1 MEIITAGD
9 GTAHVSSS
17 DDGAV
22 YAGIVGADCYV
33 TSVGER
39 LSCTMQGANTALV
52 GTGVGF
58 MFGRAFRITIPE
70 EVTIQ
75 SGTQSQRRNDII
87 CAHFATS
94 PDGHESGELV
104 VLKGTPTS
112 GAEAEDPEIPSGDI
126 LEGSTEAYMP
136 LWRIPLDGI
145 NVGEPEAMFD
155 VLLSM
160 SELQGEIAEVRDSV
174 SQNRWQT
181 LLTNAAYYVRSGGL
195 VVVQLYNLT
204 LSKSARRTVGTLP
217 EGFRPTGAA
226 TWDGRSAVGFVYGGG
241 SNIAY
246 AYVSPAGEVWCN
258 YAPADGVYTGQ
269 LVFPA

>member
-94 PDGHESGELV
+94 SDGHESGELV

-145 NVGEPEAMFD
+145 NVGKPESMFN
-155 VLLSM
+155 VMLSM
-160 SELQGEIAEVRDSV
+160 AELRDSV

-181 LLTNAAYYVRSGGL
+181 LLTNAAHYARSGGL

-204 LSKSARRTVGTLP
+204 LQKSVRRSVGTLP

-226 TWDGRSAVGFVYGGG
+226 TWDGRSAVGLVYGGG
-241 SNIAY
+241 SYIAY
-246 AYVSPAGEVWCN
+246 AYVSPEGEVWCD
-258 YAPADGVYTGQ
+258 YATADGDYTGQ
-269 LVFPA
+269 LVFPS

>member
-17 DDGAV
+17 DDGAI

-58 MFGRAFRITIPE
+58 MFGRAFRIAIPE

-94 PDGHESGELV
+94 SDGHEFGELV

-145 NVGEPEAMFD
+145 NVGEPESMFN
-155 VLLSM
+155 VMLSM
-160 SELQGEIAEVRDSV
+160 AELRDSV
-174 SQNRWQT
+174 SQLEDRADLVSFVQ
-181 LLTNAAYYVRSGGL
+181 NA
-195 VVVQLYNLT
+195 
-204 LSKSARRTVGTLP
+204 KSMRV
-217 EGFRPTGAA
+217 
-226 TWDGRSAVGFVYGGG
+226 
-241 SNIAY
+241 NAY
-246 AYVSPAGEVWCN
+246 AAGFEIDVSCTGGTEYVLGVTDSSIN
-258 YAPADGVYTGQ
+258 FFRDGKLKWTK
-269 LVFPA
+269 

>member
-17 DDGAV
+17 DDGSI

-94 PDGHESGELV
+94 SDGHESGELV

-145 NVGEPEAMFD
+145 NVGEPEAMFN
-155 VLLSM
+155 VMLSM
-160 SELQGEIAEVRDSV
+160 AELRDSV
-174 SQNRWQT
+174 SRT
-181 LLTNAAYYVRSGGL
+181 LWTGSFGSGSITVPGLSDYHLLIIEGRTRAMLCVVGSTWVCGVMGLTNSTPGQVRVFGAAFTRSGDKLSYGTGFDVVDCRGNSGDVTTVDSRIPVTRIIGL
-195 VVVQLYNLT
+195 
-204 LSKSARRTVGTLP
+204 
-217 EGFRPTGAA
+217 
-226 TWDGRSAVGFVYGGG
+226 
-241 SNIAY
+241 I
-246 AYVSPAGEVWCN
+246 
-258 YAPADGVYTGQ
+258 
-269 LVFPA
+269 

>member
-39 LSCTMQGANTALV
+39 LSCTMQGASTALV

-94 PDGHESGELV
+94 SDGHESGELV

-145 NVGEPEAMFD
+145 NVGEPESMFN
-155 VLLSM
+155 VMLSM
-160 SELQGEIAEVRDSV
+160 AELRDSV
-174 SQNRWQT
+174 SQVEEKT
-181 LLTNAAYYVRSGGL
+181 DL
-195 VVVQLYNLT
+195 VSFIQKA
-204 LSKSARRTVGTLP
+204 KSVAI
-217 EGFRPTGAA
+217 
-226 TWDGRSAVGFVYGGG
+226 
-241 SNIAY
+241 NAY
-246 AYVSPAGEVWCN
+246 AAGFEIDVTCTDGTY
-258 YAPADGVYTGQ
+258 YALGVTDGSINFFRNGKLKWTK
-269 LVFPA
+269 

>member
-39 LSCTMQGANTALV
+39 LSCTMQGASTALV

-94 PDGHESGELV
+94 SDGHESGELV

-145 NVGEPEAMFD
+145 NVGEPESMFN
-155 VLLSM
+155 VMLSM
-160 SELQGEIAEVRDSV
+160 AELRDSV
-174 SQNRWQT
+174 SQVEEKT
-181 LLTNAAYYVRSGGL
+181 DL
-195 VVVQLYNLT
+195 VSFIQKA
-204 LSKSARRTVGTLP
+204 KSVAI
-217 EGFRPTGAA
+217 
-226 TWDGRSAVGFVYGGG
+226 
-241 SNIAY
+241 NAY
-246 AYVSPAGEVWCN
+246 AAGFEIDVTCTDGTH
-258 YAPADGVYTGQ
+258 YALGVTDGSINFFRNGKLKWTK
-269 LVFPA
+269 

>member
-94 PDGHESGELV
+94 SDGHESGELV

-145 NVGEPEAMFD
+145 NVGEPESMFN
-155 VLLSM
+155 VMLSM
-160 SELQGEIAEVRDSV
+160 AELRDSV
-174 SQNRWQT
+174 SHDDWQGAGDFRWCRFGNMVCVQVY
-181 LLTNAAYYVRSGGL
+181 NASLSAMVTT
-195 VVVQLYNLT
+195 QLG
-204 LSKSARRTVGTLP
+204 SLP
-217 EGFRPTGAA
+217 SEARPTA
-226 TWDGRSAVGFVYGGG
+226 TLVSPRAAVGVV
-241 SNIAY
+241 IT
-246 AYVSPAGEVWCN
+246 
-258 YAPADGVYTGQ
+258 DGVVGYLYVNVDGSVSAWAPSAGSYTGQ
-269 LVFPA
+269 VCFPSAS

>member
-17 DDGAV
+17 DDGSI

-33 TSVGER
+33 TNIGER

-94 PDGHESGELV
+94 SDGHESGELV

-145 NVGEPEAMFD
+145 NVGEPEAMFN
-155 VLLSM
+155 VMLSM
-160 SELQGEIAEVRDSV
+160 AELRDSV
-174 SQNRWQT
+174 SQM
-181 LLTNAAYYVRSGGL
+181 LVVRSGSAAFSITPGGYVTLTMDVADSDGL
-195 VVVQLYNLT
+195 EKLAVAGFSTGGVAITVAQVQLSKLT
-204 LSKSARRTVGTLP
+204 GRVVMALNNTTNVQRSGTATVDVLC
-217 EGFRPTGAA
+217 AA
-226 TWDGRSAVGFVYGGG
+226 
-241 SNIAY
+241 
-246 AYVSPAGEVWCN
+246 P
-258 YAPADGVYTGQ
+258 
-269 LVFPA
+269 L